1 MPELTRFEPHHG
13 DTARP
18 VITLL
23 DAHPPRLY
31 VDRATVSVPRHPEA
45 PLRPYG
51 RLVDEHCHAFVR
63 CGRH

>member
-1 MPELTRFEPHHG
+1 MSELTRFEPHHG
-13 DTARP
+13 DAARP

-23 DAHPPRLY
+23 DAHPPRH

-45 PLRPYG
+45 PLRPSG
-51 RLVDEHCHAFVR
+51 RLVDEHRHAFVR